1 MELRDVE
8 GYIADNLYKALTLI
22 MSAGFFIGLHEG
34 YATNNG
40 AEITVAYILDI
51 LPAHRQV
58 KPPLFYIGL
67 ICSTGAYRCIKIVNL
82 TPW

>member
-40 AEITVAYILDI
+40 AEITVAYIFGVLA
-51 LPAHRQV
+51 L
-58 KPPLFYIGL
+58 IGGYCWIYDL
-67 ICSTGAYRCIKIVNL
+67 RRSPVS
-82 TPW
+82 